1 MVLSKTFLKT
11 SQTTVKG
18 FHGMGEKTVCYFAPV
33 PPPPSSP
40 HQNTACTLPT
50 SSAQPL
56 EPPWNRPLHSHSV
69 RLGTTVPVW
78 MGRGA

>member
-33 PPPPSSP
+33 PPPHPPRTKTQRALCPNNMPSPRSHP
-40 HQNTACTLPT
+40 GTGLCTATL
-50 SSAQPL
+50 
-56 EPPWNRPLHSHSV
+56 
-69 RLGTTVPVW
+69 
-78 MGRGA
+78 